1 MMSGKARS
9 FTVPGEP
16 VGKARP
22 RVTKRGITYTPRKTA
37 EYERLVRLCY
47 VSKGHCALPMKGPIA
62 MSVEAVFSVPRSLTK
77 AERARRENGDALP
90 QKKPDAD
97 NILKACADALNG
109 LAYEDD
115 KQICKAVVTK
125 RYCNA
130 GEEPHVRITL
140 ENIVL

>member
-1 MMSGKARS
+1 MNNKVRS

-47 VSKGHCALPMKGPIA
+47 VSKAHCALPLKGPIA
-62 MSVEAVFSVPRSLTK
+62 MSVEAVFGIPHSATK
-77 AERARRENGDALP
+77 AERARRESGMEAP

-115 KQICKAVVTK
+115 KQICKALVTK
-125 RYCNA
+125 RYCRT
-130 GEEPHVRITL
+130 GEEPHVTITL
-140 ENIVL
+140 EIISQ